1 MTAFLEPKFKFFLA
15 LMSQLTSQS
24 LGRSWVWIPP
34 KEKENSY
41 EMSDYIYRNESQN
54 YWYRLQKY
62 NFFFL
67 IFLVHSWLSW
77 HRGTPL
83 LVHPSHQSQVG
94 AQEPEADVGPLGQPL
109 HRPERQAA
117 ADRKS
122 GCRLD
127 QRKRSH
133 FWLLLV
139 AVMYLFLQFRHLKFL
154 KFLKFQFFFWQLIFF
169 VTLIILNWNSNY
181 FSTCRVFN

>member
-1 MTAFLEPKFKFFLA
+1 MKCPITFIEMNPKIIISTECK
-15 LMSQLTSQS
+15 S
-24 LGRSWVWIPP
+24 I
-34 KEKENSY
+34 
-41 EMSDYIYRNESQN
+41 
-54 YWYRLQKY
+54 
-62 NFFFL
+62 
-67 IFLVHSWLSW
+67 IFSFSFSSVHSWLSW

-109 HRPERQAA
+109 HRLERQAA

-133 FWLLLV
+133 FWLLLA
-139 AVMYLFLQFRHLKFL
+139 AVMYLLLQFRHLKFL
-154 KFLKFQFFFWQLIFF
+154 KFLKFQFFFWQLNFF
-169 VTLIILNWNSNY
+169 ITLIILNWNIREYQN
-181 FSTCRVFN
+181 FIFIH

>member
-1 MTAFLEPKFKFFLA
+1 MNPKII
-15 LMSQLTSQS
+15 S
-24 LGRSWVWIPP
+24 
-34 KEKENSY
+34 
-41 EMSDYIYRNESQN
+41 SDCKSI
-54 YWYRLQKY
+54 
-62 NFFFL
+62 
-67 IFLVHSWLSW
+67 IFSFSFSLVHSWLSW
-77 HRGTPL
+77 HRGAPL

-169 VTLIILNWNSNY
+169 VTLIILNWNIREYQNFIFIHQPKKYKAIEWKITKIKIHRKNVSVN
-181 FSTCRVFN
+181 S